1 MSSIK
6 IFEAQVR
13 VPNGGGTT
21 VVKTRVMAEN
31 SYAARLLLEQQYGRN
46 NIVSSPMMVKS

>member
-1 MSSIK
+1 MSSVK

-13 VPNGGGTT
+13 VANGGGTT

-31 SYAARLLLEQQYGRN
+31 TFAAKLLLEQQYGKE
-46 NIVSSPMMVKS
+46 NIIGSPKLVN